1 MKYEKDNIILVDRV
15 AIVVEVYGAVCQ
27 LYLSLRSSRR
37 LGKACCEACP
47 IRLAASGVG
56 LSGGCKAGLTLKE

>member
-1 MKYEKDNIILVDRV
+1 MCIC
-15 AIVVEVYGAVCQ
+15 AAVQ
-27 LYLSLRSSRR
+27 KIGKFNSYHGVIYLRSLRC

-47 IRLAASGVG
+47 VRLIASGVG